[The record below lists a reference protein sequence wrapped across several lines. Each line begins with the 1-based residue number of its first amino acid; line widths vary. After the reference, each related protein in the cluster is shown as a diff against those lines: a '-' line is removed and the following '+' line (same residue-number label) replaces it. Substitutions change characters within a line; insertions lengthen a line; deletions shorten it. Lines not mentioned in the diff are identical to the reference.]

1 MNSAVVRRAAQL
13 GLIGQAVFVVSFL
26 VAGLWQGPRYS
37 FTGHVMSD
45 MYAETAPGGWFLV
58 VMFTFCGVATVL
70 FAALAIWPAL
80 KPSGWWGPA
89 GAVVLGLSIFGLGDV
104 LSPFEREACRLADPG
119 CTATSQLAN
128 AGGNLD
134 NTLSFPGILLFLVA
148 VFLIASAM
156 KRTPGWE
163 TWVWPLRWAGA
174 AFFLVLVLDT
184 VAYGLQWHLD
194 GLMERLL
201 ATTGCAI
208 LGALAWGIQAR
219 AGESVGHDLIAPAVQ
234 PQT

>member
-1 MNSAVVRRAAQL
+1 VTSAVVRRAAQL
-13 GLIGQAVFVVSFL
+13 GLIGQVVFVLSFL

-37 FTGHVMSD
+37 FLAHVMSD

-70 FAALAIWPAL
+70 FAALAVWPTL
-80 KPSGWWGPA
+80 RPSKWWGA
-89 GAVVLGLSIFGLGDV
+89 AAAIVLGLSIYGLGDV

-156 KRTPGWE
+156 KRTPGWKS
-163 TWVWPLRWAGA
+163 WVWPIRWAGG
-174 AFFLVLVLDT
+174 AFFVVLVLDT

-208 LGALAWGIQAR
+208 LGAFAWGIQA
-219 AGESVGHDLIAPAVQ
+219 ALGESVGREGTGPSVQ
-234 PQT
+234 LQS

>member
-1 MNSAVVRRAAQL
+1 MNSAVVRRGAQL
-13 GLIGQAVFVVSFL
+13 GLIGQVVFVLSFL

-37 FTGHVMSD
+37 FLAHVMSD

-70 FAALAIWPAL
+70 FAALAVWPTL
-80 KPSGWWGPA
+80 KPSKWWGAA
-89 GAVVLGLSIFGLGDV
+89 GAIVLGLSIFGLGDV

-156 KRTPGWE
+156 KRTPGW
-163 TWVWPLRWAGA
+163 TSWVWPMRWAGG

-201 ATTGCAI
+201 ATTGCVI
-208 LGALAWGIQAR
+208 LGAFAWRIQGGAW
-219 AGESVGHDLIAPAVQ
+219 ESVDRDAAGSAVQ
-234 PQT
+234 LQT

>member
-1 MNSAVVRRAAQL
+1 MNSTVIRRAAQL
-13 GLIGQAVFVVSFL
+13 GLLGQVVFVASYL

-37 FTGHVMSD
+37 FMAHVMSD

-70 FAALAIWPAL
+70 FAALAVWPTL
-80 KPSGWWGPA
+80 RQSGWWAAA
-89 GAVVLGLSIFGLGDV
+89 GAIVLGFSIYGLGDV

-156 KRTPGWE
+156 KRTPGWKS
-163 TWVWPLRWAGA
+163 WVWPMRWAGA

-201 ATTGCAI
+201 ATTGCVI
-208 LGALAWGIQAR
+208 LGALAWRIQAA
-219 AGESVGHDLIAPAVQ
+219 AGESAGADVVGAAVPVQ
-234 PQT
+234 N